1 MSQALMEAVVESATE
16 GDSGASSPF
25 SVETGVFERF
35 DARLE
40 DLFWWEGPDG
50 ALYVSEDRNQ
60 PPFAMEIAVEG
71 TELTV
76 EVVDE
81 PTFGRDYQ
89 LISRPGSDANP
100 QYD

>member
-1 MSQALMEAVVESATE
+1 
-16 GDSGASSPF
+16 
-25 SVETGVFERF
+25 VFEQF

-40 DLFWWEGPDG
+40 DLFWREGPDG
-50 ALYVSEDRNQ
+50 ALYVAEDRTR
-60 PPFAMEIAVEG
+60 PPFAMRVAVEG

-89 LISRPGSDANP
+89 LISRPESNVNP